1 MSSTRQIIK
10 NIIWFSLLAMTL
22 ALSSVFVLPAS
33 AQLADSPWRCSITI
47 WTIPGEAPTLV
58 RRRVWRSGIYEW
70 WWDCIFFYRLAQMER
85 RVLMQTKRL
94 KKDWMVEEFIKR
106 DDKILQTCRR
116 EIKGRKIS
124 KKEVEMTIKNPVEV
138 VNGQRNRKI
147 AHKVFHVCSVK

>member
-1 MSSTRQIIK
+1 
-10 NIIWFSLLAMTL
+10 
-22 ALSSVFVLPAS
+22 
-33 AQLADSPWRCSITI
+33 
-47 WTIPGEAPTLV
+47 
-58 RRRVWRSGIYEW
+58 
-70 WWDCIFFYRLAQMER
+70 
-85 RVLMQTKRL
+85 MQTKRL